1 MHPLATD
8 FWGRLFFDALATSR
22 LVRLVHAPCTLALSL
37 LPYLFSCSLLPLW
50 ACSLVA
56 ALAQWQ
62 PCQTVRVVRYWAL
75 IPTAPP
81 LPTPRYW
88 GSIPLAPGIGPQ
100 YRPATTLGIGF
111 SFHFYRR
118 YTLPSLCLPLP
129 CTSPY
134 VALLRH
140 RVIAP
145 LPDNI
150 GDDPTASADATSLH
164 SLRSLLV
171 LYTSPYLLSGLQS
184 SNIHRYRFVLLSV
197 AAPVNPLYFCPS
209 SLLSSLKPPLQCLQT
224 THMPPTSPCCC
235 SGCGRLRISNAALRC
250 AQPHTASAV
259 RGRVFVPRRRIPVYL
274 LSLTTPGE
282 IPCRTIKPA
291 I

>member
-8 FWGRLFFDALATSR
+8 FWGRLFFDALATSC
-22 LVRLVHAPCTLALSL
+22 LVCLVHAPCTLALSL
-37 LPYLFSCSLLPLW
+37 LPYLFSCSLPPFW

-56 ALAQWQ
+56 ALAPW
-62 PCQTVRVVRYWAL
+62 
-75 IPTAPP
+75 PTLSSPP
-81 LPTPRYW
+81 SCAVLGPDTNCATFADPSVS
-88 GSIPLAPGIGPQ
+88 GPIPLALGIGPQ
-100 YRPATTLGIGF
+100 YRSTTTLGIGF
-111 SFHFYRR
+111 SFHFHPAIYRR

-134 VALLRH
+134 VALPCH

-150 GDDPTASADATSLH
+150 GDDPSASADATSLH

-184 SNIHRYRFVLLSV
+184 NIHRHRFVLLSV
-197 AAPVNPLYFCPS
+197 AAPVNPPYFCPS

-224 THMPPTSPCCC
+224 THMPPHF
-235 SGCGRLRISNAALRC
+235 AL
-250 AQPHTASAV
+250 
-259 RGRVFVPRRRIPVYL
+259 L
-274 LSLTTPGE
+274 LLWVWPSSD
-282 IPCRTIKPA
+282 I
-291 I
+291 